1 MEGFEIEENPSSF
14 IGSRRQ
20 PRWCGFEGTHWRKVV
35 YPFPSRRNL
44 SIGEAADVDYLSP
57 RAISQALLDPLSP
70 TARQSGSDGC
80 LEDDSTSSRSSSTRE
95 NGCLAFLRRER
106 GKKNSRRIKKKTRR
120 KIRITEDEGCLDS
133 IRFFPLFSNHPFA
146 HLGSD
151 FVSLRGEGRGRVI
164 STMWDTQQLE
174 LELESDKKTKNFS
187 SKRILNSMKLLR
199 ERRTALSK

>member
-1 MEGFEIEENPSSF
+1 MEGFEIEENPSF
-14 IGSRRQ
+14 VRQ

-44 SIGEAADVDYLSP
+44 SIGEAAGEDVDYLSP

-106 GKKNSRRIKKKTRR
+106 GKKNSRRVKKKLGEKFESPRT
-120 KIRITEDEGCLDS
+120 KDAS
-133 IRFFPLFSNHPFA
+133 IRSAFFPSFRIIPLHIWEVTSFHFA
-146 HLGSD
+146 E
-151 FVSLRGEGRGRVI
+151 RGEG
-164 STMWDTQQLE
+164 E
-174 LELESDKKTKNFS
+174 
-187 SKRILNSMKLLR
+187 
-199 ERRTALSK
+199 